1 MSRFIVIFFCLALF
15 SGQTVVAS
23 AAQQDTLQV
32 ARAAVDSLLKDT
44 AADTLAVPDS
54 ISDEELL
61 KSLLAPQSA
70 DTVAK
75 VKDKGFDVSKMIHA
89 RRVRAA
95 DVTPFESK
103 PFMKNTFATLRMTSL
118 TMANDDYSSGLQ
130 AGLSFGKW
138 LTPDHAVRI
147 NLESGLWNDNFD
159 VEPVLGSEL
168 SASYI
173 FNLTSYA
180 FGYRTNRLFEVSLL
194 GGLGIANSILTQHR
208 PGQTGSMSGTAL
220 TAHVGTHL
228 NLRVFKN
235 LDFFLEPQA
244 VIYTNGMAVSNAGN
258 WRSVLAAFRGTFGLT
273 YNLQQSYHGD
283 SPLLLD
289 RSNGYFVSLMM
300 GPSYQNSRLVYET
313 VGLAR
318 ALGVQVALS
327 VGKYYTDYFAV
338 RYSGGYTRGTWVA
351 YKEETYNCNYF
362 SARAEGM
369 FDVVR
374 FVQRLVAGGTPEKV
388 SAFSGSILFGPE
400 IGYMYK
406 MDMKDVIQTLYM
418 GMSGG
423 IQAKC
428 HVNKRLSLFVE
439 PRFSIIPYDAPAN
452 DPTTLNDH
460 RNYWDAVINLN
471 AGIEFTL

>member
-1 MSRFIVIFFCLALF
+1 MSRFIVIFFCLAIF

-23 AAQQDTLQV
+23 AVQQDTLQV
-32 ARAAVDSLLKDT
+32 ALAAVDSLLKDA

-61 KSLLAPQSA
+61 RSLLAPQSA

-75 VKDKGFDVSKMIHA
+75 VKDKGFDVSKMINA
-89 RRVRAA
+89 RRSRAA

-103 PFMKNTFATLRMTSL
+103 PFLKNTFASLRLTSL

-138 LTPDHAVRI
+138 LAPDHAVRI

-180 FGYRTNRLFEVSLL
+180 FGYRTNRFFEMSLL
-194 GGLGIANSILTQHR
+194 GGLGVANSTLTQYR
-208 PGQTGSMSGTAL
+208 AGQTGKMSGTAF

-235 LDFFLEPQA
+235 IDFFLEPQA
-244 VIYTNGMAVSNAGN
+244 VIYTNGMAVSNSGN

-273 YNLQQSYHGD
+273 YNIQPSYQGD

-327 VGKYYTDYFAV
+327 IGKYYTDYFAV

-351 YKEETYNCNYF
+351 YRDETYNCNYF

-374 FVQRLVAGGTPEKV
+374 FVQRLVAGGAPEKI

-406 MDMKDVIQTLYM
+406 VDMNDVVQTLYM
-418 GMSGG
+418 GMSCGV
-423 IQAKC
+423 QAKYQL
-428 HVNKRLSLFVE
+428 NKRLSLFVE

-452 DPTTLNDH
+452 DPTTLNDN
-460 RNYWDAVINLN
+460 RNYWDGVVNLN

>member
-1 MSRFIVIFFCLALF
+1 MSRFIVIFFCLAIF

-32 ARAAVDSLLKDT
+32 ARAAVDSLLKDA

-70 DTVAK
+70 DTVVK
-75 VKDKGFDVSKMIHA
+75 VKDKGFDVSKMINV
-89 RRVRAA
+89 RRSRAA

-103 PFMKNTFATLRMTSL
+103 PFLKNTFASLRLNSL

-138 LTPDHAVRI
+138 LAPDHAVRV
-147 NLESGLWNDNFD
+147 NLEAGLWNDNFD
-159 VEPVLGSEL
+159 VEPVLGTEL

-180 FGYRTNRLFEVSLL
+180 FGYRTNRFFELSLL
-194 GGLGIANSILTQHR
+194 GGLGLANSTLTQR
-208 PGQTGSMSGTAL
+208 VGSESGKVSGTAL
-220 TAHVGTHL
+220 SAHVGAQL
-228 NLRVFKN
+228 NMRVFKN

-244 VIYTNGMAVSNAGN
+244 VIYTNGMAMSNSGN
-258 WRSVLAAFRGTFGLT
+258 WRSVLAAFRGTFGFT
-273 YNLQQSYHGD
+273 YNIQQSYKGD

-313 VGLAR
+313 VGFAR

-351 YKEETYNCNYF
+351 YRDETYNCNYF

-374 FVQRLVAGGTPEKV
+374 FVQKLMAGGTPEKV
-388 SAFSGSILFGPE
+388 SPFSGSVLFGPE

-406 MDMKDVIQTLYM
+406 IDMKEVIQTLYM
-418 GMSGG
+418 GMSCGVQLKG
-423 IQAKC
+423 HIT
-428 HVNKRLSLFVE
+428 NRLSLFVE

-460 RNYWDAVINLN
+460 RNYWDGVINLN